1 MNSSSLNYSI
11 QRKHIYFC
19 LVSMLIVL
27 FFNNCSNIL
36 NEDQGFYRI
45 PEPAFSSF
53 DKKPSWSPDGQK
65 IIFKRWFIVN
75 IDRDKGSDID
85 VDSTGF
91 WTMDIDNGNMK
102 FLAQGVALNSP
113 DYSPDGYWIV
123 FDYAGIIYKAP
134 VIGDSLD
141 LANRIKLTKSGSDH
155 SPEWSTDG
163 EWIVYKKSTGSTMG
177 VWIIKQDGSERK
189 HIFNYGRSSP
199 TWHTNS
205 MNIFTFAGPF
215 LDDYMLKFYPFTEAT
230 PDTIESI
237 KNSDNRYPKIS
248 PDGRSVAFSSSE
260 EGKKRYIWTMNI
272 DGADKRRLTNGDQ
285 PAWSPDGTKI
295 AFMWYSQ
302 AGGLGTIWVMNSNG
316 ENTRQLTFLPQ
327 NVLDSLAVFGY
338 DIRR

>member
-1 MNSSSLNYSI
+1 M
-11 QRKHIYFC
+11 
-19 LVSMLIVL
+19 
-27 FFNNCSNIL
+27 
-36 NEDQGFYRI
+36 
-45 PEPAFSSF
+45 
-53 DKKPSWSPDGQK
+53 
-65 IIFKRWFIVN
+65 N

-91 WTMDIDNGNMK
+91 WTVDIDNGNMK

-134 VIGDSLD
+134 VIRDSLD
-141 LANRIKLTKSGSDH
+141 LVNRIKLTKSGSDH
-155 SPEWSTDG
+155 LPEWSPDG
-163 EWIVYKKSTGSTMG
+163 EWIVYIKTTGTKMG
-177 VWIIKQDGSERK
+177 VWIMKPDGSERK
-189 HIFNYGRSSP
+189 HLGLIGGHP
-199 TWHTNS
+199 TWHPNS
-205 MNIFTFAGPF
+205 RNIYTRAWAFNSWGQHIKVY
-215 LDDYMLKFYPFTEAT
+215 LIKSYPFEESMI
-230 PDTIESI
+230 DTIMTMYGNNNEPPDIRYI
-237 KNSDNRYPKIS
+237 KVS
-248 PDGRSVAFSSSE
+248 PDGTKIAFSSRE

-295 AFMWYSQ
+295 AFMRYSQ

-327 NVLDSLAVFGY
+327 NVLDSLAIFGY